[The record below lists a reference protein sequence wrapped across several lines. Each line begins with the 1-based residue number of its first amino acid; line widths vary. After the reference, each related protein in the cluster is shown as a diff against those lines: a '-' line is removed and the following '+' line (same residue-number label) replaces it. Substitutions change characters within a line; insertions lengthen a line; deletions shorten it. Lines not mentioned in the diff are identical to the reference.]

1 MNVILHGMRFLN
13 GGGLEMHCRIVASS
27 SVKQLEKDIND
38 VIEQEKK
45 EVIDVKIISSA
56 HAPNFVALIL
66 LK

>member
-1 MNVILHGMRFLN
+1 MY
-13 GGGLEMHCRIVASS
+13 CRIVASS

-45 EVIDVKIISSA
+45 EVIDVKIISST